1 MTDFTRRGFLVL
13 ATGTLVSSCTSYSF
27 NTATKPSGLSTA
39 AITQKINEARKAN
52 GRKPLLY
59 NAKLAAAARN
69 QALLMASRD
78 ELSHNL
84 NVTLRERVTDA
95 GYIGA
100 VGENLAGGHQTLE
113 AAIEGWLQSPGHRS
127 TLLSSKFKEFG
138 LAYARVGSDRKSR
151 YGIYWALIMGGDF
164 AAWQN

>member
-1 MTDFTRRGFLVL
+1 MLG
-13 ATGTLVSSCTSYSF
+13 TGALVSSCASYTFSS
-27 NTATKPSGLSTA
+27 ATKPSGLSTA

-52 GRKPLLY
+52 GRRPVAY

-84 NVTLRERVTDA
+84 DISLRERVADA
-95 GYIGA
+95 GYFGA

-113 AAIEGWLQSPGHRS
+113 AAIEGWLQSSGHRS
-127 TLLSSKFKEFG
+127 TLLSSKFKEYG
-138 LAYARVGSDRKSR
+138 LSYARVSSGKKSR
-151 YGIYWALIMGGDF
+151 YGIYWVLIMGGDF
-164 AAWQN
+164 SAWSG